1 MSSLPRF
8 LSKGDRMKIVLA
20 SRNQKKITELRTLL
34 SESFPSVEIL
44 SLDDIGFEGDIEEN
58 GETFEENALTKAR
71 VAAGSG
77 YIGVADDSGL
87 SVDALGGE
95 PGVYSARYAARCHF
109 AGDHDDEG
117 NNQCLL
123 YNLRDVPDEKRT
135 GAYVC
140 AIACVLPDGRE
151 FTVRGEARGRILHE
165 YHGSG
170 GFGYDPL
177 FYFEEFG
184 KTFAEVSAAEK
195 HSVSHRG
202 IAIRKFTE
210 KLKELI

>member
-1 MSSLPRF
+1 MSSSPHCLN
-8 LSKGDRMKIVLA
+8 KETEMKIVLA
-20 SRNQKKITELRTLL
+20 SRNQKKIEELRTLL
-34 SESFPSVEIL
+34 SESFPEIEIL
-44 SLDDIGFEGDIEEN
+44 SLDDIGFEGDIEED
-58 GETFEENALTKAR
+58 GVTFEENALIKAR
-71 VAAGSG
+71 VAARSG

-95 PGVYSARYAARCHF
+95 PGVYSARYAARCNF

-123 YNLRDVPDEKRT
+123 YNLRDVPDEERT

-140 AIACVLPDGRE
+140 AVACVLPDGRE
-151 FTVRGEARGRILHE
+151 FTVRGEARGRLLRE
-165 YHGSG
+165 YRGNG

-177 FYFEEFG
+177 FYFDQFG
-184 KTFAEVSAAEK
+184 KTFAQVSAAEK

-202 IAIRKFTE
+202 EAIRKFAE
-210 KLKELI
+210 KLKSLI